1 MKRDYVDQHGC
12 PSGLR
17 GRTQDAVLRNA
28 WVQIPLR
35 AFFLLFMIFLF
46 QYTLLGNE
54 SSNESIIFHD

>member
-1 MKRDYVDQHGC
+1 MNRDYVDQHGC

-35 AFFLLFMIFLF
+35 AFFFMNN
-46 QYTLLGNE
+46 QYDFIVEFPTKYT
-54 SSNESIIFHD
+54 